1 MYQLTFSEQ
10 SLSELDKFAKDDQLQ
25 LVSRISELSAKAF
38 KNEDSNI
45 PNFCRDGKTYYRLK
59 VDTLRVYV
67 EKINSD
73 TLYCHYVLPQHTLT
87 DFLFRA
93 KFPVSEMQMI
103 EQHSSFWKYLESLKN
118 GTGNH

>member
-10 SLSELDKFAKDDQLQ
+10 SLSELDKLAKDEQLQ

-38 KNEDSNI
+38 KNDDANI
-45 PNFCRDGKTYYRLK
+45 PSFCRDGKTYYRLK
-59 VDTLRVYV
+59 IDTLRVYA
-67 EKINSD
+67 EKIDSNS
-73 TLYCHYVLPQHTLT
+73 LYCHYILPQHTLS

-118 GTGNH
+118 NIGKH

>member
-10 SLSELDKFAKDDQLQ
+10 SLSELDKFAKDEQLQ
-25 LVSRISELSAKAF
+25 MVSLISELSAKAF
-38 KNEDSNI
+38 KNEDSGI
-45 PNFCRDGKTYYRLK
+45 PSFCRDGKTYYRLK

-73 TLYCHYVLPQHTLT
+73 TLYCHYVLPQHTLS

-93 KFPVSEMQMI
+93 KFPISEMQMI

-118 GTGNH
+118 DTGKH

>member
-10 SLSELDKFAKDDQLQ
+10 SLSELDKFAKDKQLQ
-25 LVSRISELSAKAF
+25 LVSRISESAVKAF
-38 KNEDSNI
+38 KGDDSSI
-45 PNFCRDGKTYYRLK
+45 PSFCRDGKTYYRLK
-59 VDTLRVYV
+59 IDTLRIYV
-67 EKINSD
+67 EKINND
-73 TLYCHYVLPQHTLT
+73 TLYCHYILPQHTLS

-118 GTGNH
+118 NIGKR

>member
-10 SLSELDKFAKDDQLQ
+10 SLSELDKFAKDEQLQ

-45 PNFCRDGKTYYRLK
+45 PNFYRDGKTYYRLK

-73 TLYCHYVLPQHTLT
+73 TLYCHYILPQHTLS

-93 KFPVSEMQMI
+93 KFPVSEMQMV

-118 GTGNH
+118 NAGKH